1 LIEDLVKRVVT
12 ELRAREKA
20 RDEVLSRARR
30 ARMLSKQA
38 ILLVHN
44 GALGEAKAK
53 IDEARRLR
61 EEVGPYVAEYVDLAG
76 YEEVHAAEEEYAE
89 ASILYK
95 LKTSGSFPAPEDIG
109 VSLQAY
115 VLGSGDVIGELK
127 REAVDAMR
135 VGDPKAAEAEL
146 ALMER
151 IYLDL
156 LSMEEASLLL
166 KGLRRKL
173 DVARAVIEST
183 RGELTTETGRLRLI
197 ESMDAL
203 SVKLDDA
210 KTREPTRTK
219 KAKKE
224 RA

>member
-1 LIEDLVKRVVT
+1 MLEDLVKRAVS
-12 ELRAREKA
+12 ELRARERA

-38 ILLVHN
+38 IMLVHN
-44 GALGEAKAK
+44 GALEEAKVK

-61 EEVGPYVAEYVDLAG
+61 EEVGPHVAEHTDLSG
-76 YEEVHAAEEEYAE
+76 YEEVHAADEEYAE
-89 ASILYK
+89 ASILYA
-95 LKTSGSFPAPEDIG
+95 LKTKGSFPAPEDIG

-115 VLGSGDVIGELK
+115 LLGLGDVVGELK
-127 REAVDAMR
+127 REAIDALR
-135 VGDPKAAEAEL
+135 IGNPKAAEAEL

-173 DVARAVIEST
+173 DVARAIIEST

-197 ESMDAL
+197 ESMNTL

-210 KTREPTRTK
+210 KTREPTLTK
-219 KAKKE
+219 KDKKE
-224 RA
+224 RD